1 VGLSVIASEPK
12 PEVVEAFKKEYAKR
26 LQERA
31 AALLHPAGLLDHVQC
46 VDSRTGERFA
56 FTLNDEDAGWFWQR
70 ATLDEWIANPL
81 NLVLKAR
88 QLGITWLAVGY
99 ALWKLLTMPGTRVLI
114 VSINEDEAIKVVNR
128 MFDMFNSL
136 PEHLRFEAEIS
147 KPSRGARP
155 STVIEFTF
163 KGGTVISSAVGM
175 PSTRRAGHGEVGTLV
190 LLDEFARHE
199 YARDSWKAMFAVADN
214 GGQIVVISTAN
225 GVSNEQTGEGNFFH
239 HLYVNAESY
248 GISEQFLPWSLHPDR
263 DEDWYA
269 NVARGLPPTDRAE
282 QYPLTPEDAFI
293 NTGECWFDLEVL
305 AWYSKNAV
313 LEPERRITFKIDQT
327 GAKATIAQSSHGF
340 IRVYA
345 KPNPEHTYAIGA
357 DVATGRG
364 LDYSCAYVINLQ
376 TMELCAEA
384 HGKIDPDEFAEQLHF
399 LGRWYGSARL
409 AVEMGGGY
417 GEPVIISLRDGRKG
431 RPHYPKLYRH
441 TIQDRPDAQMM
452 ANYGFPINTKTRPQI
467 INQIEQ
473 AIREKSLP
481 KLPREL
487 IMECRTFVRQKTLPS
502 PRAQE
507 GSNDDRVFGL
517 GLTLEMYRLYGTH
530 QKRVR
535 RSGSKKHTKPH
546 AYPWQKRRA
555 A

>member
-1 VGLSVIASEPK
+1 MTSTVAASEP
-12 PEVVEAFKKEYAKR
+12 ELLEAFKREYAKR
-26 LQERA
+26 LNERA
-31 AALLHPAGLLDHVQC
+31 AALQHPAGLLEHVEC
-46 VDSRTGERFA
+46 TDSRTGERFT
-56 FTLNDEDAGWFWQR
+56 FQMEDENAGWFWQR
-70 ATLDEWIANPL
+70 STIDEWIEHPL

-88 QLGITWLAVGY
+88 QLGITWLAVGF
-99 ALWKLLTMPGTRVLI
+99 ALWKLLTKPGTRALV

-128 MFDMFNSL
+128 LFDMFNSL
-136 PEHLRFEAEIS
+136 PEHLRFEATIT

-163 KGGTVISSAVGM
+163 PDGRISSLVGL

-214 GGQIVVISTAN
+214 GGQIIVISTAN
-225 GVSNEQTGEGNFFH
+225 GVSNEATGEGNFYH
-239 HLYVNAESY
+239 HLYVNGENY
-248 GISEQFLPWSLHPDR
+248 GINVQFLPWSLHPDR
-263 DEDWYA
+263 DENWYQ
-269 NVARGLPPTDRAE
+269 NIARALPAHDRAE

-293 NTGECWFDLEVL
+293 NTGECWFDLEAL
-305 AWYSKNAV
+305 AWYSHNAL
-313 LEPERRITFKIDQT
+313 LEPERRVTFKADAT
-327 GAKATIAQSSHGF
+327 GAKAIIAESSHGF
-340 IRVYA
+340 IRIYA
-345 KPNPEHTYAIGA
+345 KPNSEHTYAIGA

-364 LDYSCAYVINLQ
+364 ADYSCAYVIDLQ

-399 LGRWYGSARL
+399 LGRWYGNARL

-417 GEPVIISLRDGRKG
+417 GEPVVISLRDGRKG
-431 RPHYPKLYRH
+431 RPAYPRLYRH
-441 TIQDRPDAQMM
+441 TIQDRPDAPMM
-452 ANYGFPINTKTRPQI
+452 ANYGFPMNSKTRPLV

-473 AIREKSLP
+473 AIREKTVP
-481 KLPREL
+481 RMPREL

-507 GSNDDRVFGL
+507 GSNDDRVFGF
-517 GLTLEMYRLYGTH
+517 GLVLEMYRLYGTH
-530 QKRVR
+530 EKRV
-535 RSGSKKHTKPH
+535 KHRVRKAKPH
-546 AYPWQKRRA
+546 AYPWQKKRRA